1 MITDI
6 KVIENFYSDPKR
18 IIDLAFSVGVQKSCL
33 IDALGQGKC
42 AQRSI
47 PLFELDLSLYNDF
60 CDYICFIH
68 SLDPNTVNVW
78 SYFSYHEYNIED
90 DAYNIGVSHIDGR
103 GSFNYTLETY
113 NLLVAGQIFLS
124 EKCDYES
131 GFKFYSIK
139 EDINCTPK
147 EIFNMTLVDCY
158 TPKEEY
164 FSGKITLEEMKN
176 KINEYD
182 SKLNVTADVKNVFN
196 RMVSWKAGTIHSSK
210 ITEKQGSKLTQ
221 NFFISRK

>member
-6 KVIENFYSDPKR
+6 KVIENFYSNPKQ
-18 IIDLAFSVGVQKSCL
+18 IIELAFSKASLKTCITDFV
-33 IDALGQGKC
+33 GQGKC

-47 PLFELDLSLYNDF
+47 PLFELDSSLYNDF

-68 SLDPNTVNVW
+68 SLDPNTVNIW
-78 SYFSYHEYNIED
+78 SYFSYHEYNIDE
-90 DAYNIGVSHIDGR
+90 AHNIGVTHIDGR
-103 GSFNYTLETY
+103 GSFNYTPETY
-113 NLLVAGQIFLS
+113 NLMVAGQIFLS
-124 EKCDYES
+124 EKYDYES
-131 GFKFYSIK
+131 GFKFYSVK
-139 EDINCTPK
+139 EDTNWTP
-147 EIFNMTLVDCY
+147 EETFNMTLVDCY
-158 TPKEEY
+158 RPKEEY